1 MALSIKN
8 LETEHLAR
16 ELARQTGENITE
28 AVRKALQERLR
39 HMRNWRHPAGL
50 ADQLDEIAKR
60 CAALP
65 VLDLRGEN
73 EILGYDEEGL
83 PSRGH

>member
-8 LETEHLAR
+8 RKAERLAR
-16 ELARQTGENITE
+16 ELARQTGEKLTE
-28 AVRKALQERLR
+28 AIMKALDERLQRVAGR
-39 HMRNWRHPAGL
+39 HRPMGL

-65 VLDLRGEN
+65 VIDDRSEN
-73 EILGYDEEGL
+73 EILGYDEKGL
-83 PSRGH
+83 PH